1 MRGINIPNWE
11 FLFKEQFMGKVKFY
25 QMKKTFSIKVIILSL
40 LTSILGGGLGGCIKK
55 DNIFSRL
62 NNQSIIIP
70 TSDQR

>member
-1 MRGINIPNWE
+1 
-11 FLFKEQFMGKVKFY
+11 
-25 QMKKTFSIKVIILSL
+25 MKKFSVNVIIIVSL
-40 LTSILGGGLGGCIKK
+40 LIASLGGFLGGCAKK